1 MAMKDEAYYRMLLA
15 RSFDEELDRTEAEV
29 LKEELV
35 RSGTLRKE
43 AAQLRKLRQVLES
56 LPKPSDEAFTD
67 GVMRRIGTVAEHHL
81 SSRWLNWA
89 AAASAAIIL
98 MAGLSIYW
106 SAGSLSTEALV
117 GISELAPE
125 DALTLLQAY

>member
-15 RSFDEELDRTEAEV
+15 RSFDEELDRTESEV

>member
-1 MAMKDEAYYRMLLA
+1 MKDEAYYRMLLA
-15 RSFDEELDRTEAEV
+15 RSFDEELDRPEAEA
-29 LKEELV
+29 LKEELI

-43 AAQLRKLRQVLES
+43 AAQLRKLRQALES
-56 LPKPSDEAFTD
+56 LPKPSDETFTD

-81 SSRWLNWA
+81 SIRWLNWA